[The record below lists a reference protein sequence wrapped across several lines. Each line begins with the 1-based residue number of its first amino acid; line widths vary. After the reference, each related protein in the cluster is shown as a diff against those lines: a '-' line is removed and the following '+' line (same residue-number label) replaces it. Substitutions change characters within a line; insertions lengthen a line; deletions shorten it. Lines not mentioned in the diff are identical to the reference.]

1 MELEDPVEGTM
12 DEGDEVSLVFVLIIY
27 VLFWPRQTL
36 IDYKLVEN
44 FLWLDYES
52 LNFDISIA
60 ASSGISKGGH
70 VR

>member
-27 VLFWPRQTL
+27 VLFWPHQTL

-44 FLWLDYES
+44 FLLSDYES

-60 ASSGISKGGH
+60 ASSGISKGGY